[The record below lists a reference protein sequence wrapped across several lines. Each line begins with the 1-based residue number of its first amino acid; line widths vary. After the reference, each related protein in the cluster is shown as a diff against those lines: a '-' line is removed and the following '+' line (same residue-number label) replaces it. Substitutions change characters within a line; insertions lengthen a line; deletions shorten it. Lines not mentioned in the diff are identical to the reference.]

1 MSSIFTALSGLRAEA
16 VRIDN
21 AAHNIANLNTS
32 GFRSRRLL
40 QSTGPAGDHVTI
52 SETALSLSQGGLR
65 PTGNPLNLAIDGQG
79 FFQVSLPDS
88 STAYTRAGQFTTNSD
103 GLVVDLNGNPLKP
116 PISIPPSA
124 DNVVIDSSGQ
134 VSTVVDGSSVTLG
147 SVLVATFNN
156 PEGLSAIGNNLFKA
170 TSASGEP
177 SFGPAGADGRGQ
189 MVSGFVEGSNVAP
202 ADQIID
208 LMVAGHSAAFNL
220 KTIRAQDDLTKSL
233 LNRP

>member
-1 MSSIFTALSGLRAEA
+1 MSSIYTALSGLRAEA

-21 AAHNIANLNTS
+21 AAHNITNLNTS

-52 SETALSLSQGGLR
+52 SATALSLSQGGLR
-65 PTGNPLNLAIDGQG
+65 PTGNPLDLAIDGQG

-116 PISIPPSA
+116 PISIPLSA